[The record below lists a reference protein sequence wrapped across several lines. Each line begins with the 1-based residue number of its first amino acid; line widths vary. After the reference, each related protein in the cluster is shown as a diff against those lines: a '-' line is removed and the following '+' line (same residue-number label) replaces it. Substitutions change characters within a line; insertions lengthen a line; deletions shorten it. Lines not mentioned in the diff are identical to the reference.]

1 MKMQNGLT
9 LIELMVVVAV
19 VAILSVIALPAYTD
33 YVTRGKIP
41 EATSNLA
48 DLRVKMEQFYQ
59 DNRIYGTPDGA
70 NNCGKDTGG
79 VIRVTIPPAGVQYFT
94 FTCSVASVVGPGQNF
109 TITATGGLGGNQSMN
124 GFVYTITES
133 NAKATTITAGSKAA
147 KAGWTGNINCWV
159 IRKGGSC

>member
-41 EATSNLA
+41 EAIANLS

-59 DNRIYGTPDGA
+59 DNRRYSTTTA
-70 NNCGKDTGG
+70 GG
-79 VIRVTIPPAGVQYFT
+79 VCGVAMSAPPVVKYFTITCASGNLLAGVGDQSY
-94 FTCSVASVVGPGQNF
+94 
-109 TITATGGLGGNQSMN
+109 TITATGGIAGNTSMT
-124 GFVYTITES
+124 GFVYTIDQS
-133 NAKATTITAGSKAA
+133 NNKTSTITAGSKAA
-147 KAGWTGNINCWV
+147 KAGWTPISPTTATCWV

>member
-19 VAILSVIALPAYTD
+19 VAILSVFALPAYTD

-59 DNRIYGTPDGA
+59 DNRRYSST
-70 NNCGKDTGG
+70 TGG
-79 VIRVTIPPAGVQYFT
+79 GTCGVAMPVSPLVKYFT
-94 FTCSVASVVGPGQNF
+94 FTCASANLIAGQGDQSF
-109 TITATGGLGGNQSMN
+109 TMTATGGIAGNTSMN

-133 NAKATTITAGSKAA
+133 NVKTTTITAGSKAA
-147 KAGWTGNINCWV
+147 KAGWTGNANCWV